1 MTGTTAPTSAPD
13 GAPEVIRAG
22 HAPRRHTGR
31 ILAVVLTVL
40 AVILVITGT
49 KVVPDGQEP
58 AAAKEFDK
66 TTYGAET
73 FPDIQKGIEEKAVP
87 APELARALQD
97 DPDATA
103 EENAVVVE
111 GKPVFST
118 TFTGTVKEGDGGI
131 YEVDV
136 PDMPEDITVR
146 LQTGP
151 AINGTELRD
160 ATGTLEF
167 GQFKNQIEYQ
177 DAGAALNEEMKKQ
190 VLDPVDIDSL
200 EGKEITVTGAFT
212 AINPEGWHVT
222 PSSLEVA

>member
-103 EENAVVVE
+103 EEN
-111 GKPVFST
+111 
-118 TFTGTVKEGDGGI
+118 
-131 YEVDV
+131 DV

-212 AINPEGWHVT
+212 AINPEGWLVT